1 MPRHWPTA
9 RLLRLAL
16 TLMLRLALTLMLV
29 LVLVL
34 VLVRMLMFMLPMP
47 QVAPVPRKAA
57 HRARQRLQAR
67 AASLT
72 PAVRGLMWA
81 AASGAIF
88 CVLNAT
94 MRVLAQQL
102 HPMQTLFLRYLFGV
116 LVLLPMLWHAG
127 LAAYKPNNPSGQFW
141 RGAVHTLG
149 LVLWFTALPHIPL
162 ADTTAIGFTGPL
174 FIMMGALWFLR
185 EPMHWERWLAT
196 GVGFIGVLIV
206 LAPKLALGSGGAVA
220 VSGGDGGGG
229 LDGGGDGG
237 YHLLMLASAPVFA
250 ASFLITKVLT
260 RSETTGVI
268 VFWQALTVTV
278 FCLPLALWV
287 WQPPSLLQWLGF
299 VVCGALGSSGHYCL
313 TRSFRVADISSTQSV
328 KFLDLVW
335 SAALGWLMF
344 AELPAQT
351 TLAGGVLICAATLW
365 VARREQ
371 GRKTGLVITP
381 ANPPDGPAA

>member
-1 MPRHWPTA
+1 MPFKA
-9 RLLRLAL
+9 SRL
-16 TLMLRLALTLMLV
+16 
-29 LVLVL
+29 
-34 VLVRMLMFMLPMP
+34 
-47 QVAPVPRKAA
+47 
-57 HRARQRLQAR
+57 ARQRLQAH
-67 AASLT
+67 AATLS

-94 MRVLAQQL
+94 MRGLALQL
-102 HPMQTLFLRYLFGV
+102 HPMQTQFLRYLFGV
-116 LVLLPMLWHAG
+116 VVLLPMLLHAG
-127 LAAYKPNNPSGQFW
+127 AAAYRPQNPSGQLW

-174 FIMMGALWFLR
+174 FIMIGAFWFLR

-206 LAPKLALGSGGAVA
+206 LGPKLMLGA
-220 VSGGDGGGG
+220 GGGG
-229 LDGGGDGG
+229 GGH
-237 YHLLMLASAPVFA
+237 HLLMLASAPVFA

-260 RSETTGVI
+260 RTETTGVI
-268 VFWQALTVTV
+268 VFWQALTVTL
-278 FCLPLALWV
+278 FSLPMALWV
-287 WQPPSLLQWLGF
+287 WQAPSLWQWLGF
-299 VVCGALGSSGHYCL
+299 VICGALGSGGHYCL

-335 SAALGWLMF
+335 AAGLGWLMF
-344 AELPAQT
+344 ADVPAQT
-351 TLAGGVLICAATLW
+351 TLAGGVVICAATLW

-371 GRKTGLVITP
+371 GRKSNAAAAPVI
-381 ANPPDGPAA
+381 PPQGPAD